1 MQSLK
6 RKIIPSVPHVNAGA
20 ARAGFLLWICAA
32 THLILCFPA
41 PGMQGSL
48 HFGSPWPQKIAVLE
62 EAAAKDRSCLSQ
74 LTSASPQLMVT
85 ELWALSCPVAFSV
98 LFITAVDPDWES
110 AQHQHHPTEATD
122 QPLAESGLQSSEVF
136 LSCVASKD
144 ASQAQL
150 PRAIQGVL
158 TEDGRSTHRDRNLA
172 RGSLEK
178 APLLLPVGM
187 QRRCL

>member
-110 AQHQHHPTEATD
+110 AQHQHHPTEAAD
-122 QPLAESGLQSSEVF
+122 QPQQ
-136 LSCVASKD
+136 
-144 ASQAQL
+144 SQACRAVRFFYPVWL
-150 PRAIQGVL
+150 P
-158 TEDGRSTHRDRNLA
+158 
-172 RGSLEK
+172 K
-178 APLLLPVGM
+178 M
-187 QRRCL
+187 QAKPSSPEPSKGF